1 MENPSQNLYDLA
13 QRLKTDG
20 YDKVYIISEL
30 RKHGA
35 TDDVVKEV
43 VDKIIHHKSG
53 KKLRQG
59 LNITAI
65 GALILFS
72 SFLLTIT
79 SGYTHFS
86 TDFVLYGLTSIGIC
100 IVMYGLYL
108 IFD

>member
-1 MENPSQNLYDLA
+1 MENQTQNLYDLA

-20 YDKVYIISEL
+20 YDKVYIVSEL
-30 RKHGA
+30 RKQGA
-35 TDDVVKEV
+35 NDDVIKEI

-59 LNITAI
+59 LNTTAV

-86 TDFVLYGLTSIGIC
+86 TGFVLYGLTSVGIVV
-100 IVMYGLYL
+100 VMYGLYL
-108 IFD
+108 LFD